1 MKTRRVS
8 LGVGVA
14 AIVATIL
21 VVAIGAQSG
30 FAQGDPL
37 LGTGIENPQV
47 HREAGDRRLRDA
59 LTAMACG

>member
-1 MKTRRVS
+1 MKTTRVS

-21 VVAIGAQSG
+21 VGIGAQSG

-37 LGTGIENPQV
+37 SRGGN
-47 HREAGDRRLRDA
+47 R
-59 LTAMACG
+59 